1 MNQRYFDLEHQWA
14 QLQERIAS
22 AAARSGR
29 TTNDLTAIAVT
40 KTFPTTDVEHL
51 IALGFRNFGENRVSE
66 LNTKAAHDYA
76 QPLTWHMVGQL
87 QTNKVN
93 HAVRSADVI
102 HSCDRERLVNALER
116 AAVNQQKQLGV
127 LLQVRLDADPN
138 RGGVAPAD
146 VLELAEKVAAASS
159 LTLRGVMAMAP
170 REGDPAGAFSRLQ
183 QVSEQLRAAHPGA
196 NWISAGM
203 SEDFEVAIEHGATHL
218 RLGRGLLGTRP
229 YVG

>member
-14 QLQERIAS
+14 QLRERIA
-22 AAARSGR
+22 AAASRSGR
-29 TTNDLTAIAVT
+29 TASDLTAIAVT

-102 HSCDRERLVNALER
+102 HSCDRERLVDALER

-127 LLQVRLDADPN
+127 LIQVRLDADPN
-138 RGGVAPAD
+138 RGGVAPAE
-146 VLELAEKVAAASS
+146 VLELAEKVAATSA

-170 REGDPAGAFSRLQ
+170 REGDPASAFSRLQ

>member
-14 QLQERIAS
+14 QLRERIA
-22 AAARSGR
+22 AAASRSGR
-29 TTNDLTAIAVT
+29 TASDLTAIAVT

-102 HSCDRERLVNALER
+102 HSCDRERLVDALER

-127 LLQVRLDADPN
+127 LIQVRLDADPN

-146 VLELAEKVAAASS
+146 VLELAEKVAATSA

-170 REGDPAGAFSRLQ
+170 REGDPASAFSRLQ

>member
-14 QLQERIAS
+14 QLRERIA
-22 AAARSGR
+22 AAASRSGR
-29 TTNDLTAIAVT
+29 TASDLTAIAVT

-127 LLQVRLDADPN
+127 LIQVRLDADPN

-146 VLELAEKVAAASS
+146 VLELAEKVAATSA

-170 REGDPAGAFSRLQ
+170 REGDPASAFSRLQ

>member
-14 QLQERIAS
+14 QLRERIAG

-29 TTNDLTAIAVT
+29 TASDLTAIAVT

-66 LNTKAAHDYA
+66 LKTKAAHDYA
-76 QPLTWHMVGQL
+76 QPVTWHMVGQL

-93 HAVRSADVI
+93 HAVRSSDVI
-102 HSCDRERLVNALER
+102 HSCDRERLVDALER

-127 LLQVRLDADPN
+127 LIQVRLDADPN

-146 VLELAEKVAAASS
+146 VLDLAEKVAATSS

-170 REGDPAGAFSRLQ
+170 REGDPARAFNRLQ
-183 QVSEQLRAAHPGA
+183 QISEQLCADHPGA

-203 SEDFEVAIEHGATHL
+203 SEDFEDAIEHGATHL

>member
-14 QLQERIAS
+14 QLRERIA
-22 AAARSGR
+22 AAASRSGR
-29 TTNDLTAIAVT
+29 TASDLTAIAVT

-102 HSCDRERLVNALER
+102 HSCDRERLVRSEEHTSE
-116 AAVNQQKQLGV
+116 
-127 LLQVRLDADPN
+127 LQS
-138 RGGVAPAD
+138 RG
-146 VLELAEKVAAASS
+146 
-159 LTLRGVMAMAP
+159 
-170 REGDPAGAFSRLQ
+170 
-183 QVSEQLRAAHPGA
+183 
-196 NWISAGM
+196 
-203 SEDFEVAIEHGATHL
+203 HL
-218 RLGRGLLGTRP
+218 
-229 YVG
+229 V